1 MQMSMCKCSSLSG
14 TLPGICKLFSLIVQ
28 LACSWA
34 RKVSSDVASSIS
46 EGDIFLYLCSA
57 QLTSFKI
64 DLISKE
70 INCEEQGYM
79 NVSNSLIEL
88 VTPLNVSTICGTWAK
103 EIITI
108 SRPQDTP
115 NHLSHGLRTE
125 NCYVHKKPVKVNC
138 T

>member
-1 MQMSMCKCSSLSG
+1 MHIMWSQVRMQMSMCKCSSLSR
-14 TLPGICKLFSLIVQ
+14 TLPGMCKFFSLIVQ

-34 RKVSSDVASSIS
+34 RKVSIGVASSIS
-46 EGDIFLYLCSA
+46 EGEIFLYLCSA

-70 INCEEQGYM
+70 INCEEQEYM
-79 NVSNSLIEL
+79 NVSPSLIEL
-88 VTPLNVSTICGTWAK
+88 VTPLKVSTICGTWAK

-108 SRPQDTP
+108 SRPQGTP

-125 NCYVHKKPVKVNC
+125 KLLC